1 MYGPTV
7 VINTLVDSAS
17 SLSESASLTSAC
29 SRATSRPRRS
39 SFDWLR
45 PAIAQRV
52 VSGALAARYSAV
64 SAPVK
69 PVAPSTTTSYERSA
83 IDLARPG
90 ERLVRRD
97 AGLRCDPARDRGRH
111 ALRGVSGLGRE
122 VEQRL
127 ELLGG
132 RRVGAELVGEG
143 C

>member
-29 SRATSRPRRS
+29 RRATSRPRRS

-69 PVAPSTTTSYERSA
+69 PVAPSTTTSYGRSA
-83 IDLARPG
+83 IDLDAPRRL
-90 ERLVRRD
+90 ERLLRR
-97 AGLRCDPARDRGRH
+97 GPCPRRHPARDWRSDTLG
-111 ALRGVSGLGRE
+111 GVRRLPSQIEEDAELGR
-122 VEQRL
+122 RRRSGP
-127 ELLGG
+127 ELLG
-132 RRVGAELVGEG
+132 
-143 C
+143 

>member
-69 PVAPSTTTSYERSA
+69 PVAPRTTTSYWRSA
-83 IDLARPG
+83 IDLARLV
-90 ERLVRRD
+90 ERVLRRD
-97 AGLRCDPARDRGRH
+97 AGLRRNPTCDRRRH
-111 ALRGVSGLGRE
+111 AL
-122 VEQRL
+122 
-127 ELLGG
+127 
-132 RRVGAELVGEG
+132 
-143 C
+143 